1 MPPRNPPAPT
11 ETTLAA
17 SAQEA
22 RPKSGLGTFERSL
35 SLWVAL
41 CIFAGVALGH
51 WLPGPF
57 QAIGRAEIARVN
69 LPVAVLIWLMIIP
82 MLLKIDVRA
91 LHQVKDHWRGIGVTL
106 FINWAVK
113 PFSMALL
120 GWLFIGWLFRPW
132 LPAEQIDSYI
142 AGLIILAAAPCTA
155 MVFVWSN
162 LSDGEPHFTLSQ
174 VALNDAIM
182 VFAFAPVVGLLL
194 GISAITVPWETLF
207 LSVVLFIVIPVIIA
221 QLWRQALIRRGEAAL
236 QATLARMHPVSILA
250 LLATLV
256 LLFGFQGEQI
266 LSQPMII
273 ALLAVPILIQVYFNS
288 GLAYLLNR
296 SFGVAHCVAAPSALI
311 GASNFFELA
320 VATAIVLFG
329 FNSGA
334 ALATVVGVLVEVP
347 VMLSVVSITR
357 RTKAWYERG
366 VRARTHP

>member
-1 MPPRNPPAPT
+1 MPPQTPPVPTEATLVAPT
-11 ETTLAA
+11 PD
-17 SAQEA
+17 A
-22 RPKSGLGTFERSL
+22 RARAGLGFFERSL

-41 CIFAGVALGH
+41 CIVVGIAFGH

-91 LHQVKDHWRGIGVTL
+91 LHQVKEHWRGIGVTL

-221 QLWRQALIRRGEAAL
+221 QLWRQALLRRGEVVL
-236 QATLARMHPVSILA
+236 QATLARLHPVSILA

-266 LSQPMII
+266 LSQPTII
-273 ALLAVPILIQVYFNS
+273 ALLAMPILIQVYFNS

-296 SFGVAHCVAAPSALI
+296 GLGVAHCVAAPSALI

-357 RTKAWYERG
+357 RTKVWYERG
-366 VRARTHP
+366 AGACAHQ